1 MRLPEATQPTN
12 PDFYREAFL
21 IRKASDYTAP
31 KARKASA
38 RFGRDVNATS
48 SSWGPGKLVEGI
60 GIDTRQ
66 YIEGLLTL
74 NR

>member
-1 MRLPEATQPTN
+1 MRLPDAAQPTN
-12 PDFYREAFL
+12 PDLYREAFL

-31 KARKASA
+31 KTRKASA

-48 SSWGPGKLVEGI
+48 SNWGPGKLAEGI